1 MPKADSRTD
10 IDVLK
15 DPPDEPVVY
24 WQERPPPSVGLGGAV
39 AAAFSLGVA
48 LTLGVLAVLRLT
60 DRR

>member
-1 MPKADSRTD
+1 MPRTD

-15 DPPDEPVVY
+15 DPPDEPVVH
-24 WQERPPPSVGLGGAV
+24 WQERPPPPVAIGGAV

-48 LTLGVLAVLRLT
+48 LTLGVLAVLRAT

>member
-1 MPKADSRTD
+1 MQRTD

-15 DPPDEPVVY
+15 DPPDEPVVH
-24 WQERPPPSVGLGGAV
+24 WQERPPAPVALGGAA

-48 LTLGVLAVLRLT
+48 LTLGVLAVLRVT

>member
-1 MPKADSRTD
+1 MPKID

-15 DPPDEPVVY
+15 DPPDEPVVH
-24 WQERPPPSVGLGGAV
+24 WQERPPAQVAVGGAV

-48 LTLGVLAVLRLT
+48 LTLGVLAVLRAT